1 MTLEFILKIGGML
14 LGVLARMLLPWLRK
28 LIAGEATG
36 FSRRYLYQS
45 LASFILGIIITMLI
59 FPKFEAW
66 AGTYSP
72 DPSSSPGFEAYFKLF
87 CIAFGFGF
95 GWNSLVIEAGQW
107 PASLRHHKFRKF
119 NRNKR

>member
-28 LIAGEATG
+28 LIAGEATA

-45 LASFILGIIITMLI
+45 LASFILGVIITMLI

-66 AGTYSP
+66 AGTAP
-72 DPSSSPGFEAYFKLF
+72 LDPSSSPDFEAYFKLF
-87 CIAFGFGF
+87 CLAFGFGF

-107 PASLRHHKFRKF
+107 PASLRHRRAKP
-119 NRNKR
+119 NA